1 MQEGATLEEAK
12 PEPELAAV
20 EDTPGSA
27 GHEGTPSPSTFE
39 LARRV
44 LVAMVQAIEDGADLL
59 GASVREE
66 LGQFKEDLLR
76 GLAGVLLVAIGAGLV
91 TAGLALLL
99 HGWFGSWSPV
109 LLVLGGIYLAVGGW
123 LWTPQRASGGDR

>member
-1 MQEGATLEEAK
+1 MQDGAKLEEAK
-12 PEPELAAV
+12 PEPEVAAT
-20 EDTPGSA
+20 EDMPGPA
-27 GHEGTPSPSTFE
+27 GHEEAPSPSTFE

-44 LVAMVQAIEDGADLL
+44 LVGVVQAIEDGADLV

-99 HGWFGSWSPV
+99 HGWFGSWPPV

-123 LWTPQRASGGDR
+123 LCIPRRDSGGDR